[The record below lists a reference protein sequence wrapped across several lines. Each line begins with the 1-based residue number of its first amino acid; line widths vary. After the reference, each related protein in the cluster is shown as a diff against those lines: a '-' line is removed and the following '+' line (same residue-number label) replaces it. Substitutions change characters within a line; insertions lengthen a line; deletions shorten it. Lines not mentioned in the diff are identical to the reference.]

1 MASFNERLVREVK
14 KHKQLWDQHSK
25 LHKEA
30 SCRETAWADIA
41 ETLGVTVE
49 ECQTRWRTIRDTYL
63 KRKKRL
69 HVSSKG
75 QWNVL
80 EHELGFLDGFL
91 RPRTRCQLRPAVVK
105 LELGEGGSPGCS
117 SAASTLPLPSPPES
131 PDMQWGLA
139 LEEPPLQQLPPPPPE
154 PALRTSRDQDE
165 LFCLSLVDHLRRI
178 PPRERDVAR
187 LKVLQA
193 LHQFEFGQL
202 ENSEPPALVP

>member
-105 LELGEGGSPGCS
+105 LELDGSPGCS

-139 LEEPPLQQLPPPPPE
+139 LEEPPLQQLPPPPPG
-154 PALRTSRDQDE
+154 PALGTSRDQDE

-202 ENSEPPALVP
+202 DNSEPPALVP

>member
-41 ETLGVTVE
+41 ETLDVTVE

-80 EHELGFLDGFL
+80 EHELSFLDGFL

-105 LELGEGGSPGCS
+105 LELDEGGSPVCS
-117 SAASTLPLPSPPES
+117 SPASTLPSPPES
-131 PDMQWGLA
+131 PELQWGLA
-139 LEEPPLQQLPPPPPE
+139 LEEPPLQQLPPPPPG
-154 PALRTSRDQDE
+154 PALGTSRDQDE

-202 ENSEPPALVP
+202 DNSEPPALVP